1 MFDHER
7 LRHAFYVEESYVIR
21 WMYPYLTPHGLI
33 MKINPETNALNGEI
47 VRNDMEFWDWYQR
60 RLLRDPA
67 FRRDFPAQKSFSK
80 LRAAIAGL
88 YANRGQTTV
97 ADQAFREAVL
107 LYPASPEATFRYAQE
122 VLMPMRK
129 WTAINDLLDYTD
141 RVDPNNSRTSQMR
154 DYVKKLQT
162 VTESITRLQAKAAQ
176 GGMSLQENLE
186 LAQNYMSVGYNGAAA
201 GTIRKLLA
209 RPDANSFDPLYVSA
223 TILAQCGQ
231 RGDAANAMKR
241 ALALAPSNLDPRF
254 RREMAAVLA
263 EGGLMAESESCL
275 EAYLKV
281 QPKDADAWLQLA
293 IVKDA
298 LGKTYD
304 AQNAIYQAYQ
314 ADKGI
319 FNQRLQ
325 SSEQLQ
331 KIAAPLFRRK

>member
-1 MFDHER
+1 
-7 LRHAFYVEESYVIR
+7 
-21 WMYPYLTPHGLI
+21 
-33 MKINPETNALNGEI
+33 
-47 VRNDMEFWDWYQR
+47 
-60 RLLRDPA
+60 
-67 FRRDFPAQKSFSK
+67 
-80 LRAAIAGL
+80 
-88 YANRGQTTV
+88 
-97 ADQAFREAVL
+97 
-107 LYPASPEATFRYAQE
+107 
-122 VLMPMRK
+122 
-129 WTAINDLLDYTD
+129 
-141 RVDPNNSRTSQMR
+141 MR

-162 VTESITRLQAKAAQ
+162 VTENITRLQAKAAQ

-186 LAQNYMSVGYNGAAA
+186 LAQNYMSVGYSGAAA
-201 GTIRKLLA
+201 GSIRKLLA

-241 ALALAPSNLDPRF
+241 ALAIAPSNLDPRF

-275 EAYLKV
+275 EAYLNA